1 MNAPMHILATLAAAA
16 MASATLGD
24 SINLRGS
31 VRMPADGGPLLLEDV
46 AVMKGIEAQRF
57 ATLEVY
63 ADGDLHEAIE
73 IHVDE
78 IQELL
83 ADAGVNWAKTALSG
97 GAVVVR
103 PRVTSSL
110 AIGLNTLA
118 KPGHEAL
125 KGASAPMEV
134 GGGASNETTRFR
146 HITAWADGEE
156 LHCRIVELIKAEWG
170 EEASNLHLAIDLAQL
185 AALPTDATQI
195 TMESRGSSRG
205 TDWFDIQFR
214 AVRSNSSFRPTK
226 TVLVRVDL
234 RIMHD
239 SAIAQRRLGA
249 NRTLKLDDL
258 STAPRL
264 VKPSDAARALRP
276 EDLTG
281 RRLAR
286 RVEAGDPVLSR
297 LLQPEV
303 VVRRNDSVHVVMHG
317 PFQLSGSEAM
327 ALERGAVGERINCRW
342 RAGDEPFTALV
353 VGPGEVRAGG

>member
-1 MNAPMHILATLAAAA
+1 MKAPMNILATLVTTVL
-16 MASATLGD
+16 ASATLGD
-24 SINLRGS
+24 SISLRGS
-31 VRMPADGGPLLLEDV
+31 VRMPADGGPLLLQDV
-46 AVMKGIEAQRF
+46 AVMEGTESQRF

-63 ADGDLHEAIE
+63 AQGDLHEAIE
-73 IHVDE
+73 IHIDE
-78 IQELL
+78 IQQLL
-83 ADAGVNWAKTALSG
+83 ADAGVNWAKIALSG
-97 GAVVVR
+97 GVVVVR

-110 AIGLNTLA
+110 AVGLNTLA
-118 KPGHEAL
+118 NSGHETL
-125 KGASAPMEV
+125 KNATLPMEV
-134 GGGASNETTRFR
+134 GGGASNETTGFR
-146 HITAWADGEE
+146 HITAWADDHE
-156 LHCRIVELIKAEWG
+156 LLCRIVELIQEEWG
-170 EEASNLHLAIDLAQL
+170 EKASNLHLAIDLAQL
-185 AALPTDATQI
+185 AALPADATEI

-205 TDWFDIQFR
+205 TDWFDVQFR
-214 AVRSNSSFRPTK
+214 AIRSNSSFRPTK

-264 VKPSDAARALRP
+264 IKPSDAARGLRP
-276 EDLTG
+276 QDLIG

-286 RVEAGDPVLSR
+286 RVEAGDPILSR